1 MSFKRSSDLPSDQ
14 TANEKRRDTFQIV
27 QPPVGARVSVR
38 RPEDVKFRL
47 PEEEI
52 ATKKLQ
58 NEARRD
64 VSAEPKSSI
73 SMDDF
78 EIHGLIGQGTYGKV
92 FLAQKKKG
100 GKCYAIKAISKQ
112 KVALD
117 KKQHEIF
124 RERQALILLDHP
136 NIVKMYWSFYVR
148 CFSFI
153 IIGQKV
159 SLFCA

>member
-1 MSFKRSSDLPSDQ
+1 MPSDR
-14 TANEKRRDTFQIV
+14 AEDEKRLETFQNV
-27 QPPVGARVSVR
+27 LPPAGVRTSVR
-38 RPEDVKFRL
+38 RPEEVKFRL

-64 VSAEPKSSI
+64 VSAEPKTSI

-112 KVALD
+112 KVALE
-117 KKQHEIF
+117 KK
-124 RERQALILLDHP
+124 
-136 NIVKMYWSFYVR
+136 
-148 CFSFI
+148 
-153 IIGQKV
+153 
-159 SLFCA
+159 